1 VFVLTEAAGF
11 SDDQFDSGSKVEKTI
26 KMRTEFFC
34 RVCACTSEELVPVF
48 GEQGL
53 ELQLLE
59 KIHIHLP
66 IMVMACTHFTLLFL
80 WYTCFGLS
88 VTCGY
93 KTIDKV
99 GTTKFLG
106 LLIDCNLKWKTP
118 GKYYP

>member
-1 VFVLTEAAGF
+1 MFTMIRLLEMEVFFLCPVFVITEAAGLL
-11 SDDQFDSGSKVEKTI
+11 DNQCDSGSKVEEPV

-66 IMVMACTHFTLLFL
+66 IMVMTCNDLILF
-80 WYTCFGLS
+80 
-88 VTCGY
+88 CGSC
-93 KTIDKV
+93 
-99 GTTKFLG
+99 G
-106 LLIDCNLKWKTP
+106 
-118 GKYYP
+118 